1 MKLFLTH
8 FVITMFS
15 RYFKIMFICEDY
27 GDKENADLGERFGI
41 KSDDYPEYRLF
52 IQGKSEPIKYT
63 GDEGKSDKIKQFV
76 AKETGKFYILTI
88 MPFYCLFFAW

>member
-1 MKLFLTH
+1 MFLH
-8 FVITMFS
+8 
-15 RYFKIMFICEDY
+15 EDY
-27 GDKENADLGERFGI
+27 GDKENADLGERYDI

-76 AKETGKFYILTI
+76 TKETGKFYILTSYHVI
-88 MPFYCLFFAW
+88 LLLILSVGIISMT